1 MIKLA
6 SHTVGNGSRRLVFL
20 HGFTHTGSS
29 WGGIATNLSERVA
42 DVRCELLDLPGHGGS
57 LDRPTFGELVD
68 ELVAGTRDA
77 VVVGYSMGARL
88 AIAVACHPN
97 SGIRGLVS
105 ISGTAGIEDPD
116 ARKERHGADV
126 NLAAR
131 LRSIGTEAFLTE
143 WMKRP
148 IFAGYSPRN
157 DEVSRRLG
165 NSADGLAYAL
175 EALGTGC
182 QPSYWDDI
190 ARITSP
196 ATFVAGS
203 NDAKFV
209 DIARRMS
216 GLVDGSRLVVV
227 PRTGHVTHLEA
238 PHVVTDVII
247 ESLAS

>member
-6 SHTVGNGSRRLVFL
+6 SHTVGSGSRRLVFL

-29 WGGIATNLSERVA
+29 WGGIARDLCERVA
-42 DVRCELLDLPGHGGS
+42 DVHCELVDLPGHGGS
-57 LDRPTFGELVD
+57 HDRPTFGELVD
-68 ELVAGTRDA
+68 VLVAATRDA

-88 AIAVACHPN
+88 AIAVACHPD
-97 SGIRGLVS
+97 SRLRGLVS
-105 ISGTAGIEDPD
+105 IGGTAGIEDTN
-116 ARKERHGADV
+116 EREERRAADRD
-126 NLAAR
+126 LAVR
-131 LRSIGTEAFLTE
+131 IRSIGTAAFLTE

-148 IFAGYSPRN
+148 IFAGYTARD
-157 DEVSRRLG
+157 DEMNRRLK

-175 EALGTGC
+175 EALGAGC
-182 QPSYWDDI
+182 QPSYWDEI

-209 DIARRMS
+209 SIARRMNA
-216 GLVDGSRLVVV
+216 LVDGSHLVVV

-238 PHVVTDVII
+238 PNVVTDVLLR
-247 ESLAS
+247 SLAR